1 MPPPPTAGWVG
12 QAWRSR
18 REVNDKTKGGTVLLL
33 ASSKGQNKENKQ
45 RNVNKEEDT
54 NKWETV

>member
-1 MPPPPTAGWVG
+1 MPPPPTVGWVG

-33 ASSKGQNKENKQ
+33 TSSKVQNKENKQ